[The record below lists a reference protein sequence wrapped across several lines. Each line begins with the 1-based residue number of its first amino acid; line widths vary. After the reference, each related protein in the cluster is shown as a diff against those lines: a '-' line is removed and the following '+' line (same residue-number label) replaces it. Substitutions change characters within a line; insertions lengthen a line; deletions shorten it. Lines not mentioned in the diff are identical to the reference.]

1 MNLLFLDLETFSST
15 DLKNAGVYRYTEDPT
30 FEILMCAWTRD
41 RVNYHIA
48 VGEKEILQ
56 IPGLFTD
63 TIVAHNAAF
72 ERICLSTL
80 EGVRYHDPKRYVDTM
95 AIAAANGLPKSLDAL
110 AKALGVEAK
119 DSAGTRLIN
128 TFSKPNRGK
137 RIMPSDK
144 PEAWE
149 EFKDYCV
156 QDVKV
161 LVQCYEAMDDRRTP
175 TEKTLFLVDQAI
187 NDRGIPV
194 DIRLAQLAVD
204 QADVNTVRQREE
216 FTLLTGVDNPGSVQQ
231 VLKWFEED
239 GYPLPDMTKETVAEH
254 LGRTGDPIRERVL
267 ELRQDLALAANK
279 KYVAALNMA
288 CQDGRVRG
296 TLGYHGAHTGRW
308 AGRGVQ
314 LQNLPS
320 LSFTDED
327 GEWDE
332 LAEKQAIADL
342 FEGRDVDATTLKKLV
357 RPMFLGPFTVADYS
371 AIEARVL
378 AWLAGE
384 MWALQAF
391 REGRD
396 LYVETAKR
404 LGSKYTRK
412 HGKVAVLALGY
423 QGAVNSLRVMGAE
436 GDDDELVVLVKA
448 WRKANPKIVRFW
460 YRMDDAF
467 WEGGRVGRFVRV
479 EVHGKDRHIVL
490 PSGRRLIYRDVRRSK
505 DGRLSFQDPRGFRQ
519 DTYGGRLT
527 ENVTQATA
535 RDLLAEALIL
545 LEQAGVPVVAHVH
558 DEVVAETEEK
568 GKVVRLMTKNP
579 KWADGL
585 PLNAEGFVTERY
597 RKG

>member
-1 MNLLFLDLETFSST
+1 M
-15 DLKNAGVYRYTEDPT
+15 
-30 FEILMCAWTRD
+30 
-41 RVNYHIA
+41 
-48 VGEKEILQ
+48 
-56 IPGLFTD
+56 
-63 TIVAHNAAF
+63 
-72 ERICLSTL
+72 
-80 EGVRYHDPKRYVDTM
+80 
-95 AIAAANGLPKSLDAL
+95 
-110 AKALGVEAK
+110 
-119 DSAGTRLIN
+119 
-128 TFSKPNRGK
+128 
-137 RIMPSDK
+137 
-144 PEAWE
+144 
-149 EFKDYCV
+149 
-156 QDVKV
+156 
-161 LVQCYEAMDDRRTP
+161 
-175 TEKTLFLVDQAI
+175 
-187 NDRGIPV
+187 
-194 DIRLAQLAVD
+194 
-204 QADVNTVRQREE
+204 
-216 FTLLTGVDNPGSVQQ
+216 
-231 VLKWFEED
+231 
-239 GYPLPDMTKETVAEH
+239 
-254 LGRTGDPIRERVL
+254 
-267 ELRQDLALAANK
+267 
-279 KYVAALNMA
+279 
-288 CQDGRVRG
+288 
-296 TLGYHGAHTGRW
+296 
-308 AGRGVQ
+308 
-314 LQNLPS
+314 
-320 LSFTDED
+320 
-327 GEWDE
+327 
-332 LAEKQAIADL
+332 
-342 FEGRDVDATTLKKLV
+342 DATTLKKLV

-448 WRKANPKIVRFW
+448 WRKANSKIVRFW